1 MPAPQPTAERYPQIE
16 PDDQGLLDVGDGNL
30 VYWETCG
37 NPDGKAALVLHG
49 GPGSGCTPGLRR
61 YFDPAVYRI
70 VLFDQRG
77 CGRSRPHASDPAV
90 SLAANTTGHLIADIE
105 ALRAHLGIGRWLVF
119 GSSWGTTLALAY
131 AERHPG
137 RVSELVLAAVVGT
150 AVRREV
156 EWITR
161 DMQRHFPAEWARFAA
176 GVPAAERDGSLAAA
190 YSRLLN
196 HRDEAVRVRA
206 ASDWCAWEDTH
217 VSVDPRDRHN
227 PRYDDPAFR
236 MVFARMVT
244 HYWSNDCFLEEGA
257 LLRDAGALAG
267 IPGVLAH
274 GRLDVSSPI
283 DVPWQLAQ
291 VWPDSELV
299 IIGDAAHTGSATMTG
314 VIVAATDRFAA
325 DG

>member
-1 MPAPQPTAERYPQIE
+1 MPGPQPTAGPYPQIE
-16 PDDQGLLDVGDGNL
+16 PDDHGLLGVGDGNL
-30 VYWETCG
+30 VYWESCG

-49 GPGSGCTPGLRR
+49 GPGSGCTLGLRR
-61 YFDPAVYRI
+61 YF
-70 VLFDQRG
+70 
-77 CGRSRPHASDPAV
+77 
-90 SLAANTTGHLIADIE
+90 
-105 ALRAHLGIGRWLVF
+105 
-119 GSSWGTTLALAY
+119 GSSRGTTLALAY

-217 VSVDPRDRHN
+217 VSVDPRNRHN
-227 PRYDDPAFR
+227 PR
-236 MVFARMVT
+236 
-244 HYWSNDCFLEEGA
+244 S
-257 LLRDAGALAG
+257 
-267 IPGVLAH
+267 
-274 GRLDVSSPI
+274 
-283 DVPWQLAQ
+283 
-291 VWPDSELV
+291 
-299 IIGDAAHTGSATMTG
+299 AHTGSATMTG

>member
-1 MPAPQPTAERYPQIE
+1 MPGPQPAAGPYPQIE
-16 PDDQGLLDVGDGNL
+16 PDHHGLLGVGDGNL

-90 SLAANTTGHLIADIE
+90 SLAA
-105 ALRAHLGIGRWLVF
+105 
-119 GSSWGTTLALAY
+119 
-131 AERHPG
+131 
-137 RVSELVLAAVVGT
+137 

-314 VIVAATDRFAA
+314 VILAATDRFAA